1 MEGIE
6 NYKQLAA
13 AITLQAVKEYV
24 YGTASRRKTI
34 LSDLRS
40 MWMDFITDG
49 FSLIVA
55 EQLEKRPDEICENLR
70 LHHEIV

>member
-1 MEGIE
+1 MEDIA

-24 YGTASRRKTI
+24 YATRAKQKAI
-34 LSDLRS
+34 LKDLRS
-40 MWMDFITDG
+40 AWMDFITDG

-55 EQLEKRPDEICENLR
+55 EQLEKRPDEIRENLR